1 MQNKRVHALAKE
13 LNITSKELLEKL
25 PSLNIEVKNHMSTLT
40 ADEEKKVVDSYR
52 KKTPKK
58 EENSS
63 KHEEKIH
70 DNSKKKEVN
79 GIDKKNIDNK
89 NEKNMNKS
97 SETKTPRDKNESKKN
112 YKREHSENRSDNNKK
127 PYDNKKDFKNRDRNE
142 NKNERNDSKR
152 DKNVK
157 GEKPFDR
164 NSRNDQKK
172 DFSKD
177 RDSSKGFRNKNQN
190 QNFKKDSRDRNN
202 FGKDSNDDLD
212 KNKKKRSRSFNKM
225 SETLT
230 EKETNKQEYS
240 KKKSKN
246 KNNKKNKKDLMELRE
261 EYSKKDFT
269 KKAPKKK
276 VKKVV
281 KKEEQEEGKT
291 AKIKAPLAVKDF
303 AEAIDVGVSQVITK
317 LIGLGVM
324 ASQNEPIDQDIC
336 ELLAE
341 EFGVE
346 IEFALPEEE
355 KSVEEEFGLDFEDKE
370 QNLKPRPPVVT
381 VMGHVD
387 HGKTSILDS
396 IKKSHV
402 TSTEAGGITQHI
414 GAYTVN
420 LNGKKITFLDTPGHE
435 AFTSMR
441 LRGAQIT
448 DVAILVVAAD
458 DGVMPQTIEAI
469 SHARSA
475 GVPIIVAI
483 NKIDK
488 EAANVDR
495 VKQELSEQG
504 LMPEDWGGETIMV
517 PVSAHTKEGIDDL
530 LEMILLVA
538 EMGELRANPQRRAVG
553 TVIEAK
559 LDKGKGPMATVLVQ
573 KGTLRS
579 QDFVVSGI
587 ASGRIRAMSDDKGK
601 EIKKAGPSMPAVIL
615 GLSEVPNAG
624 DMIYAVADD
633 KTAKTIAEKNR
644 EMVRENRLNATNK
657 VSLSNLFDKIKE
669 GEKKQLDLII
679 KGDVKGSVEALA
691 QSLLKITN
699 EEVTISIVHSAVG
712 GISESDI
719 SLASASGAIVIG
731 FNVRPNINAIEL
743 AKELEVDVRTYR
755 VIYDAIDDIE
765 KAAIG
770 MLDPEFEEE
779 VQGRCEVRQTF
790 KLPNNSIV
798 AGVFVVSG
806 KIPRKSMIR
815 VLRDDTVIHE
825 GEIAS
830 LKRFKD
836 DVKELNNGY
845 EGGIMIENYNDL
857 KEGDFLE
864 SYIMKEIKRQ

>member
-13 LNITSKELLEKL
+13 LNVTSKELIERIN
-25 PSLNIEVKNHMSTLT
+25 SLNIEVKNHMSTLN
-40 ADEEKKVVDSYR
+40 AEEERKVVNSY
-52 KKTPKK
+52 KKTTTPNK
-58 EENSS
+58 S
-63 KHEEKIH
+63 
-70 DNSKKKEVN
+70 
-79 GIDKKNIDNK
+79 DNK
-89 NEKNMNKS
+89 KSNKPNKNNNNNKEGS
-97 SETKTPRDKNESKKN
+97 TIENKDRKESQSKPVK
-112 YKREHSENRSDNNKK
+112 DNNKRF
-127 PYDNKKDFKNRDRNE
+127 DNKKTDFQNTDGK
-142 NKNERNDSKR
+142 KR
-152 DKNVK
+152 FKK
-157 GEKPFDR
+157 KPFERKD
-164 NSRNDQKK
+164 SEGQKDNNRYQGKNK
-172 DFSKD
+172 DKT
-177 RDSSKGFRNKNQN
+177 
-190 QNFKKDSRDRNN
+190 QNFRKPKDSDRES
-202 FGKDSNDDLD
+202 FGKAQVEDRPH
-212 KNKKKRSRSFNKM
+212 NKKKRSRSFNKM
-225 SETLT
+225 NEVIT
-230 EKETNKQEYS
+230 EKEVNQQEYK

-246 KNNKKNKKDLMELRE
+246 NHNKKSKQDILELRE
-261 EYSKKDFT
+261 QYAKRDLT
-269 KKAPKKK
+269 KKAPKKR
-276 VKKVV
+276 VKKTV
-281 KKEEQEEGKT
+281 KKEEVEENKV
-291 AKIKAPLAVKDF
+291 AKISPPLAVKDF
-303 AEAIDVGVSQVITK
+303 AEAIDVPVSQVITK

-324 ASQNEPIDQDIC
+324 ASQNEPIDKDVC
-336 ELLAE
+336 EILADE
-341 EFGVE
+341 LSVE
-346 IEFALPEEE
+346 IEFASPEE
-355 KSVEEEFGLDFEDKE
+355 KVSIEEEFGLDFEDKE

-475 GVPIIVAI
+475 EVPIIVAI

-504 LMPEDWGGETIMV
+504 LMPEDWGGDTIMV
-517 PVSAHTKEGIDDL
+517 PVSAHTKQGIDDL

-538 EMGELRANPQRRAVG
+538 EMRELRANPQRHAIG

-573 KGTLRS
+573 NGSLRS
-579 QDFVVSGI
+579 SDFVVSGV
-587 ASGRIRAMSDDKGK
+587 ASGRIRAMTDDKGK
-601 EIKKAGPSMPAVIL
+601 NIKKAGPSMPAVIL

-624 DMIYAVADD
+624 DSIYAVEDE
-633 KTAKTIAEKNR
+633 KTAKTIADKNR
-644 EMVRENRLNATNK
+644 EIVRENRLNATNK
-657 VSLSNLFDKIKE
+657 VSLSNLFEKMKE

-679 KGDVKGSVEALA
+679 KGDVKGSVEALT
-691 QSLLKITN
+691 QSLLKIEN
-699 EEVTISIVHSAVG
+699 EEVNISIIHSAVG
-712 GISESDI
+712 GISESDV
-719 SLASASGAIVIG
+719 SLASASNAIVIG
-731 FNVRPNINAIEL
+731 FNVRPNINAIDL
-743 AKELEVDVRTYR
+743 AKELEVDIRTYR

-806 KIPRKSMIR
+806 KIPRRSQVRI
-815 VLRDDTVIHE
+815 LRNDTVIHE

-836 DVKELNNGY
+836 DVRELNNGY
-845 EGGIMIENYNDL
+845 EGGITIENFNDI
-857 KEGDFLE
+857 KEGDFIE
-864 SYIMKEIKRQ
+864 SFIMKEIKRV

>member
-13 LNITSKELLEKL
+13 LNVTSKELIERIS
-25 PSLNIEVKNHMSTLT
+25 SLNIEVKNHMSTLN
-40 ADEEKKVVDSYR
+40 AEEEKRVVNSYR
-52 KKTPKK
+52 
-58 EENSS
+58 
-63 KHEEKIH
+63 
-70 DNSKKKEVN
+70 
-79 GIDKKNIDNK
+79 
-89 NEKNMNKS
+89 NKS
-97 SETKTPRDKNESKKN
+97 TPN
-112 YKREHSENRSDNNKK
+112 
-127 PYDNKKDFKNRDRNE
+127 
-142 NKNERNDSKR
+142 
-152 DKNVK
+152 K
-157 GEKPFDR
+157 GEKKKNFKNNKNPNKKEGITIENKDMKESKPNKSKDDNKRFDNRKPNAEGTEGKKRFKKKPFE
-164 NSRNDQKK
+164 KK
-172 DFSKD
+172 DSDGQRENNKFQDKNKGKSQNFRKPKDSNRESFDKD
-177 RDSSKGFRNKNQN
+177 RDEERPH
-190 QNFKKDSRDRNN
+190 
-202 FGKDSNDDLD
+202 
-212 KNKKKRSRSFNKM
+212 NKKKRSRSFNKM
-225 SETLT
+225 NEVIT
-230 EKETNKQEYS
+230 EKEVNQQEYK

-246 KNNKKNKKDLMELRE
+246 NHNKKTKQDILELRE
-261 EYSKKDFT
+261 EYAKRDLT

-276 VKKVV
+276 AKKTV
-281 KKEEQEEGKT
+281 KKEEVEENKV
-291 AKIKAPLAVKDF
+291 AKISPPLAVKDF
-303 AEAIDVGVSQVITK
+303 AEATDIPVSQVITK

-324 ASQNEPIDQDIC
+324 ASQNEPIDKDVC
-336 ELLAE
+336 EILADE
-341 EFGVE
+341 LNVQ
-346 IEFALPEEE
+346 IEFASPEEE
-355 KSVEEEFGLDFEDKE
+355 VSIEEEFGLDFEDKE

-475 GVPIIVAI
+475 EVPIIVAI

-504 LMPEDWGGETIMV
+504 LMPEDWGGDTIMV
-517 PVSAHTKEGIDDL
+517 PVSAHTKQGIDDL

-538 EMGELRANPQRRAVG
+538 EMRELKANPQRRAVG

-573 KGTLRS
+573 NGTLRS
-579 QDFVVSGI
+579 SDFVVSGV
-587 ASGRIRAMSDDKGK
+587 ASGRIRAMTDDKGK
-601 EIKKAGPSMPAVIL
+601 NLKKAGPSMPAVIL

-624 DMIYAVADD
+624 DTIYAVEDE
-633 KTAKTIAEKNR
+633 KTAKTIADKNR
-644 EMVRENRLNATNK
+644 EIVRENRLNATNK

-679 KGDVKGSVEALA
+679 KGDVKGSVEALS
-691 QSLLKITN
+691 QSLLKIEN
-699 EEVTISIVHSAVG
+699 EEVNISIVHSGVG
-712 GISESDI
+712 GISESDV
-719 SLASASGAIVIG
+719 SLASASKAIVIG

-743 AKELEVDVRTYR
+743 AKELEVDIRTYR

-790 KLPNNSIV
+790 KLPNNAIV

-806 KIPRKSMIR
+806 KIPRKSMVRI
-815 VLRDDTVIHE
+815 LRNDTVIHE

-836 DVKELNNGY
+836 DVRELNNGY
-845 EGGIMIENYNDL
+845 EGGITIENFNDI
-857 KEGDFLE
+857 KEGDFIE
-864 SYIMKEIKRQ
+864 SYIMKEIKRV